1 MSSGI
6 FLCLSSSQKE
16 SESMNALLAENS
28 KSRSWETDSRFG
40 VFFLRKDAGILDE
53 GQKYT

>member
-6 FLCLSSSQKE
+6 FLCLSSSQK
-16 SESMNALLAENS
+16 ESMNALLAENS